1 MLISIIIAYRQVISE
16 RYDYDQIIERYDI
29 PDTFTRDKFD
39 ALRSYFLNYIYP
51 PPEERARLNAAFE
64 SLEQHIA
71 NPKFLLN
78 VLMDSFGVL
87 FKYGRHLPKI
97 LRTGL
102 QAMQSF
108 KKANHFE
115 EQLAAAAVA
124 SSMTPPFSSED
135 IEVLTGRL
143 PKLDVEAFIED
154 SIKLFKVLHD
164 RKLVARIIVIVQQL
178 IRKMEAKPKV
188 YPSSDIDGLRLG
200 RDLIVEGNR
209 LFESLTRA
217 EQDRLFDMV
226 VEIERGVLQKI
237 FG

>member
-1 MLISIIIAYRQVISE
+1 MLTSIIIAYRNVISE
-16 RYDYDQIIERYDI
+16 RYEYDQIIEQYEI
-29 PDTFTRDKFD
+29 PDSFTRDKFD
-39 ALRSYFLNYIYP
+39 TLRSYFLNYIYP
-51 PPEERARLNAAFE
+51 PPEERARLNAAFG

-71 NPKFLLN
+71 NPKYLLN
-78 VLMDSFGVL
+78 VLMDAFGII

-108 KKANHFE
+108 KKANQFE
-115 EQLAAAAVA
+115 EQLASAAAA

-135 IEVLTGRL
+135 IEQLTARL
-143 PKLDVEAFIED
+143 SKSDVESFIED
-154 SIKLFKVLHD
+154 SLKLFDVLHD
-164 RKLVARIIVIVQQL
+164 RKLVARIIDIVQQL
-178 IRKMEAKPKV
+178 ITKMEAKPEV
-188 YPSSDIDGLRLG
+188 YPSSEIDGLRLG

-226 VEIERGVLQKI
+226 VEIERGVLEDL